1 LRILLNVSACAIK
14 TERVGRWL
22 TFLASFLSLRCF
34 AADAFSILW
43 RNRTGVRFDF
53 GSEND

>member
-1 LRILLNVSACAIK
+1 
-14 TERVGRWL
+14 VGRWL